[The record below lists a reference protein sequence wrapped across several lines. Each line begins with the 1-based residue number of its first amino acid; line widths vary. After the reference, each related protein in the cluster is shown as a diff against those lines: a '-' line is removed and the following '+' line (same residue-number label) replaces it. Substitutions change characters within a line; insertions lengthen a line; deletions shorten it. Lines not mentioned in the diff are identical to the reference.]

1 MKISKLSRLIRPL
14 LLLCAATEV
23 AFFILA
29 WSNTPLNLG
38 PWSMHVAAKGLLIE
52 QMSSMSAM
60 ERGIGVLLGLP
71 ALLCML
77 YGLWNLDRLL
87 AGIQQQNLFSL
98 QNIARLRTFAGAV
111 ALSTLLSI
119 AEVPARTAV
128 MRLLPGQGDGNF
140 SVSVSSEELI
150 LLLVCIAFYLITGMM
165 HEGRRLAE
173 ENEGFV

>member
-1 MKISKLSRLIRPL
+1 MKINQLSRLIRPL

-29 WSNTPLNLG
+29 WTNTLLYLG
-38 PWSMHVAAKGLLIE
+38 PWSMYVAAKGLLIE
-52 QMSSMSAM
+52 QMRTMPTM
-60 ERGIGVLLGLP
+60 EHSVGILLGLP

-77 YGLWNLDRLL
+77 YGLWKLDRLL
-87 AGIQQQNLFSL
+87 AGIQQKNLFSL
-98 QNIARLRTFAGAV
+98 QNIARLRTFSGAI

-119 AEVPARTAV
+119 AEVPARTGV
-128 MRLLPGQGDGNF
+128 MRLLSGQQDGGF

-150 LLLVCIAFYLITGMM
+150 LLLVCIAFYLVTGMM

-173 ENEGFV
+173 ENEGFI